1 MPLRIELTDRKRLI
15 LVASAVAIATIV
27 VIALAVVYVP
37 ARYMDRIQGKWVRFG
52 VMTIAFAVFSLNSYW
67 RKRKSL
73 GFWGIFL
80 SFLGLQIFG
89 VGRLWTVYNG
99 LSTLVVG
106 LVGGVEWVCM
116 ALVIYWVLGVGPDV
130 RPQRPKSRWIPTL

>member
-15 LVASAVAIATIV
+15 LAALAVAIATIV
-27 VIALAVVYVP
+27 VIALTVVYVP
-37 ARYMDRIQGKWVRFG
+37 ARYTDRIQGRWVRFAL
-52 VMTIAFAVFSLNSYW
+52 VTIFFIVFSLNSYW
-67 RKRKSL
+67 KSRKSL

-80 SFLGLQIFG
+80 SFLTLHLLG
-89 VGRLWTVYNG
+89 VGHLWAIYNG

-106 LVGGVEWVCM
+106 LVGGAEWVCM

-130 RPQRPKSRWIPTL
+130 RPERPKSRWTPTL